1 MHHCPGS
8 GIRANKADNSTI
20 RGNLVYGNTWWTV
33 SASSGEEKRSRST
46 EKKPCSTDTTPRTT
60 VVWPS
65 GVVFAESE
73 GAGVN
78 LISGNV
84 VFGNRNFM
92 PFFYYQ
98 DINTL
103 AGGHSV
109 RLIPLRIA
117 RVASGWGVEVLV
129 VDNGLFLRLP

>member
-1 MHHCPGS
+1 SLNAKANQSEMNTLTNIVS
-8 GIRANKADNSTI
+8 GKADNSTI

-46 EKKPCSTDTTPRTT
+46 AKAPCSTDTTPRTT

-78 LISGNV
+78 QISGNV
-84 VFGNRNFM
+84 VYGNRNFVSS
-92 PFFYYQ
+92 
-98 DINTL
+98 T
-103 AGGHSV
+103 
-109 RLIPLRIA
+109 PLCYLWRNSGAIFSHTQRI
-117 RVASGWGVEVLV
+117 
-129 VDNGLFLRLP
+129 DCLFLATYLTQC